1 MKKRIKNILGRNKE
15 ETIENT
21 VPVTPRFG
29 YERGD
34 HTYGNPQVLFQ
45 NQGKFKIGK
54 YCSIAKDVVIVLG
67 AGHNTKVITT
77 YPFYTLR
84 NLHGKLK
91 INTKTSGLKH
101 SPDVTIGND
110 VWIGYG
116 VTILGGVTVGD
127 GAVLGAKALVVK
139 DVPPYAIVGGTPAKV
154 IKYRFEPDEIE
165 KLLESEW
172 WNLPD
177 EIVDEL
183 IPYLLNT
190 DINEFVNE
198 VKKRKSLNQ
207 TSTSED

>member
-1 MKKRIKNILGRNKE
+1 MKKRIKNLLGKKNEKNVE
-15 ETIENT
+15 DT
-21 VPVTPRFG
+21 VPATPRLG

-34 HTYGNPQVLFQ
+34 HTYGFPQVLFQ

-77 YPFYTLR
+77 YPFFTLR
-84 NLHGKLK
+84 NLRGKLK
-91 INTKTSGLKH
+91 INRKNSGLK
-101 SPDVTIGND
+101 PDPNVTIGND

-177 EIVDEL
+177 ETVDEL

-190 DINEFVNE
+190 EVDEFVNE
-198 VKKRKSLNQ
+198 VKKRKISNQ
-207 TSTSED
+207 TSNDGD